1 MIHPVK
7 IWISKN
13 SEVPVSD
20 QLVAQITLG
29 IASGD
34 LKYGEK
40 LPSTRE
46 IARRCG
52 VHANTVGA
60 VYRKLA
66 DQNLLEFRQGSGFY
80 VAESAGKRI
89 EGSRRLDELIE
100 NFWEAARALGFSDE
114 EVRKRLKKPRVTKP
128 TDRVIL
134 IESDQ
139 GLRDILVHELSMSSL
154 PVQAAS
160 FEAFSSG
167 QLQKARLL
175 TAMFDEKPKIDPVL
189 NDGQRCVYLK
199 GRSVSAAMAGE
210 KRPSPTD
217 LIAVVSGWAGFL
229 TFARIM
235 LLAANID
242 PGNLIVRS
250 TSDDDWQRAIRPA
263 SLIISDSLTTTYL
276 NERDGVRSFRLISD
290 ESLAELRSALR
301 SA

>member
-1 MIHPVK
+1 MIHSVK

-66 DQNLLEFRQGSGFY
+66 DQSLLEFRQGSGFY

-100 NFWEAARALGFSDE
+100 NFWEAARTLGISEE
-114 EVRKRLKKPRVTKP
+114 EVRKRLKKPRVAKP
-128 TDRVIL
+128 PDQVIL

-139 GLRDILVHELSMSSL
+139 GLRDILVHELAISSL
-154 PVQAAS
+154 PIQAES

-167 QLQKARLL
+167 QLQKAPLL
-175 TAMFDEKPKIDPVL
+175 TAMFDEKPKIDPLL

-199 GRSVSAAMAGE
+199 GRSVSAAMAEE
-210 KRPSPTD
+210 KRPSPND

-235 LLAANID
+235 LLAAKID

-263 SLIISDSLTTTYL
+263 SLIVADSLTSKYL
-276 NERDGVRSFRLISD
+276 DEHDGVRSFRLISD
-290 ESLAELRSALR
+290 ESLAELRSALQ

>member
-1 MIHPVK
+1 MIHAVK

-66 DQNLLEFRQGSGFY
+66 DQGLLEFRQGSGFY

-89 EGSRRLDELIE
+89 EGSRRLDELIQ
-100 NFWEAARALGFSDE
+100 NFLDAVRTLGFTEDE
-114 EVRKRLKKPRVTKP
+114 VSKRLKRSRTGKP

-139 GLRDILVHELSMSSL
+139 GLRDILAHELTMSSL
-154 PVQAAS
+154 PVQAES
-160 FEAFSSG
+160 FETFLSG
-167 QLQKARLL
+167 QFQKAPLL

-189 NDGQRCVYLK
+189 SDGQKCIYLK
-199 GRSVSAAMAGE
+199 GRSVSAAMSDE
-210 KRPSPTD
+210 KRPSPDD
-217 LIAVVSGWAGFL
+217 LIAVVSGWTGFL

-235 LLAANID
+235 LLAAKID
-242 PGNLIVRS
+242 PGNLVVRS
-250 TSDDDWQRAIRPA
+250 TSDDDWERAIRPA

-276 NERDGVRSFRLISD
+276 DGLDGVRSFRVISD
-290 ESLAELRSALR
+290 ESLADLRSALLN
-301 SA
+301 A